1 LRRFRG
7 TRGQIVP
14 LYAIA
19 LPVLLGFLALSL
31 DGGKLYV
38 TRIHLQNAAD
48 AATLA
53 ASLDLGPCADGSCAG
68 LPAEDDLR
76 TNSVEPDVNSYSS
89 KNGGPAVL
97 AKCIDAWWKT
107 NHKTDPARDSTNV
120 TACYLWP
127 YLKKNDGSDSNCL
140 PWAADPTSCARWD
153 QVEVRIRKPVNL
165 SFAGVVGFHNPAY
178 PFARSVGTFSRD
190 TVFHPGDPG
199 SPGGE
204 VTNATTWTDPG
215 QTHTTETVIDGTTY
229 TTTTVIP
236 GATHTTTNVTAG
248 SCPAGSADCGVAFA
262 KSTECPAITY
272 NGAGGDKIG
281 SLMTNGGF
289 KALGNA
295 GKIVG
300 ALYLGKYSGSEDACY
315 INGGRATVKSGPF
328 GPFSPQD
335 WPLALPT
342 PPTPVPLSRPTLVGN
357 QCWDITSGGSG
368 AATKPGVYCSTV
380 PITLSKTFDGYTWFA
395 PCISISGNTHTF
407 HYYRSIDPAQ
417 GARQQTLFYASGD
430 DATCAALGAKP
441 VSVQGQTNTIN
452 GDIFA
457 PFGQINMQGG
467 GVAGG
472 DGFLESQTLFVA
484 GNFASYRGTGPLEGA
499 SITTVTTTDPNTT
512 VFDTTVTG
520 GSTNTNF
527 TTDPDTTN
535 SSTTVITILPIP
547 STPDSTE
554 TTGTGSGLGE

>member
-1 LRRFRG
+1 MKFRG
-7 TRGQIVP
+7 ARGQIVP

-19 LPVLLGFLALSL
+19 LPVLLGFLALAI

-38 TRIHLQNAAD
+38 TKIHLQNAAD

-53 ASLDLGPCADGSCAG
+53 ASLDLGPCSLGCQSDPVTESAVR
-68 LPAEDDLR
+68 PK
-76 TNSVEPDVNSYSS
+76 VEADVNSYSS
-89 KNGGPAVL
+89 KNRGPIVL
-97 AKCIDAWWKT
+97 GQCAAAWYKT
-107 NHKTDPARDSTNV
+107 NHRTDPSRDSTNV
-120 TACYLWP
+120 TGCYLWP
-127 YLKKNDGSDSNCL
+127 YLKSSSAGD
-140 PWAADPTSCARWD
+140 AACVPLAGDPATCARWD
-153 QVEVRIRKPVNL
+153 QVEVRIRQPINL

-178 PFARSVGTFSRD
+178 PFARSVGTFTPNLLVSGGS
-190 TVFHPGDPG
+190 PGDPG
-199 SPGGE
+199 GE
-204 VTNATTWTDPG
+204 FPTTSIWTDPG
-215 QTHTTETVIDGTTY
+215 QTHTTEIVIDGTTY

-236 GATHTTTNVTAG
+236 GETHTTTNVTAG

-295 GKIVG
+295 GKVVG
-300 ALYLGKYSGSEDACY
+300 ALYLGKYAGREDECY

-335 WPLALPT
+335 WPLALPI

-380 PITLSKTFDGYTWFA
+380 PISLSKNFDGYTWFA
-395 PCISISGNTHTF
+395 PCISVSGNTHIF

-417 GARQQTLFYASGD
+417 GARQQTLFYASAD

-499 SITTVTTTDPNTT
+499 SISTATTTDPDTT

-520 GSTNTNF
+520 GSTSTNF

-535 SSTTVITILPIP
+535 SSTTVITILSTP
-547 STPDSTE
+547 STPGTTQ